1 MTVLLTFSII
11 IPCFNQGQFLDDSI
25 FSLISQS
32 YTNWEAII
40 VNDGSTD
47 KTVEIADKWIK
58 KDSRI
63 KLVSQSNN
71 GLSSARN
78 SGIEFSSG
86 EYIALL
92 DADDKYEKD
101 HLLSLLPFFQQG
113 CDVVFTG
120 YSYFSSTKAIN
131 HSVRLNKSINFDQ
144 ILHGNIVPPV
154 AVAFKRSIIQ
164 ISGGFDESLNSA
176 EDWDLWIRFYKIGAS
191 LSISEDPTVHYRI
204 SDNSM
209 SRQFLTMYK
218 SLKHVSMQAYD
229 IDTRISTQHL
239 LNKNLPI
246 TPFDSI
252 KKHLLLCLG
261 VGILQ
266 NKKSIA
272 IDLLKQEM
280 NAFQLSFNY
289 CDFRYLCSYLSFR
302 YHVSRQDL
310 NWVFSTLYPQFH
322 DFFTELNLPGLNI
335 EKAMNEVFSIHM
347 KQSVKQKWGFLSP
360 IVNRFS

>member
-1 MTVLLTFSII
+1 LTFSIV
-11 IPCFNQGQFLDDSI
+11 IPCFNQGQFLDESI

-47 KTVEIADKWIK
+47 KTVEIADKWMK

-63 KLVSQSNN
+63 KLISQSNK

-78 SGIEFSSG
+78 TGIEFSSG

-101 HLLSLLPFFQQG
+101 HLLSLLPFFQRG

-120 YSYFSSTKAIN
+120 YSYFSGTNAID
-131 HSVRLNKSINFDQ
+131 HSVRLNKSFNFDH

-154 AVAFKRSIIQ
+154 AVAFKRAILQ

-176 EDWDLWIRFYKIGAS
+176 EDWDLWIRFYKIGS
-191 LSISEDPTVHYRI
+191 CLGISDEITVKYRI

-209 SRQFLTMYK
+209 SRQFLTMYQA
-218 SLKHVSMQAYD
+218 LKHVSMQAYALD
-229 IDTRISTQHL
+229 RRISTHHL
-239 LNKNLPI
+239 LNKNI
-246 TPFDSI
+246 SVTQFYSI
-252 KKHLLLCLG
+252 KKHLLLCIG
-261 VGILQ
+261 VAILQ

-272 IDLLKQEM
+272 IELLKQEM

-289 CDFRYLCSYLSFR
+289 CDFRYMCSYLSFR
-302 YHVSRQDL
+302 YHVSRRDL
-310 NWVFSTLYPQFH
+310 NWVFTSLYPQFH
-322 DFFTELNLPGLNI
+322 EFFTDLNLPGLNI

-347 KQSVKQKWGFLSP
+347 KQRVKQKWGFLSP
-360 IVNRFS
+360 LVNRFS